1 MRCLKNNSKDNT
13 NNYLRILLVC
23 LYRLYECDSLELRRI
38 LTNILVLRRVVG
50 DLDWF
55 LLGLQKVLLV
65 VLGQVSLQGMKP
77 Y

>member
-1 MRCLKNNSKDNT
+1 MQCLKNNGKDST
-13 NNYLRILLVC
+13 NNCLQILLVC
-23 LYRLYECDSLELRRI
+23 LYRLYECDSLELQRI
-38 LTNILVLRRVVG
+38 LTNILVLRRVVE

-55 LLGLQKVLLV
+55 LLGLQRVLLV